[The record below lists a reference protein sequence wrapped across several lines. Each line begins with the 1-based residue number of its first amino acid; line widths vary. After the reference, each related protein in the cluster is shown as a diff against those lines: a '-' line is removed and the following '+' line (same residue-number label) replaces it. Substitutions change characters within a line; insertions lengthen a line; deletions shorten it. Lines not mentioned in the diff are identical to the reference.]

1 MQGGLR
7 FADKVV
13 LTVAWLVT
21 CGLVY
26 LFGFYLGKG
35 MQEVRYGREERVVRL
50 PVESEVPPAGSPTAP
65 RPAYEFYGDLAGT
78 ERRTST
84 RESTPERLVH
94 GEDPPVGLGAEP
106 APRVVPV
113 PPAPAK
119 ADADPGGDSTGR
131 RSPAPGD
138 PSGARPAGAAA
149 ARADVS
155 GPSRGGAPGGRADLP
170 MAGSAGRGWTV
181 RTRPLPSQAEAEALR
196 ARLRARGY
204 AAQVVQAR
212 REGAPVFVLVV
223 GRYPSAG
230 EAAAVMRKLRAED
243 GVTQAFVASE

>member
-7 FADKVV
+7 FADKAV

-50 PVESEVPPAGSPTAP
+50 PVESEVPPVGSASSP
-65 RPAYEFYGDLAGT
+65 RPAYEFYGDLVAA
-78 ERRTST
+78 ERRGATSEQP
-84 RESTPERLVH
+84 RDPAAR
-94 GEDPPVGLGAEP
+94 GEGRPVGPGTDAVPHAGGALP
-106 APRVVPV
+106 AAAKPD
-113 PPAPAK
+113 PAREA
-119 ADADPGGDSTGR
+119 TVR
-131 RSPAPGD
+131 RSPSREEAKGPK
-138 PSGARPAGAAA
+138 AAA
-149 ARADVS
+149 AVA
-155 GPSRGGAPGGRADLP
+155 RGEAAASTTVAPAAGRSAP
-170 MAGSAGRGWTV
+170 TVAGSGGRGWTV
-181 RTRPLPSQAEAEALR
+181 RTRPLASEAEADALR

-212 REGAPVFVLVV
+212 RDGAPAFVLVV

-230 EAAAVMRKLRAED
+230 EAATVMRKLRTED
-243 GVTQAFVASE
+243 GVAQAFVASE